1 MSEQRDESV
10 TLIIQFTHPQ
20 EIILLEGPESFVLAG
35 QPSAPFPLCI
45 EYPEGE
51 CCQTIGKDDLVAVS
65 APEGG
70 PREPALMLLELVR
83 SYHAPLIVLPR
94 GHPGSRRLHQVVSA
108 GSAIHLACGIQRG
121 THPEQHLL
129 CAGTDLAGMVLE
141 GSEGLLSLRNIPDC
155 LRIGRID
162 AVHRIATSYPES
174 AGKRRHG
181 T

>member
-83 SYHAPLIVLPR
+83 SSPAGIRDPAVCIRSSRPGVLF
-94 GHPGSRRLHQVVSA
+94 
-108 GSAIHLACGIQRG
+108 
-121 THPEQHLL
+121 TW
-129 CAGTDLAGMVLE
+129 LAGFNGGHTLNSTSSVQAPILPAWCSKE
-141 GSEGLLSLRNIPDC
+141 ARGSSLSVIS
-155 LRIGRID
+155 
-162 AVHRIATSYPES
+162 RIACES
-174 AGKRRHG
+174 EELMQSTGLPPRTLSQRENDGMEHNPVNY
-181 T
+181 